1 MGHSRLSAFIIV
13 ALALAAAPSTAQT
26 PRNPSGHWEG
36 SFTAG
41 AGPVA
46 VQLDLTVNSEGA
58 VAGTISTAM
67 VSGLPLTK
75 LAMSGDT
82 LTFDVPGND
91 GARFAG
97 VLSADGKSIIGEFST
112 AAGSAPS
119 TLVRTGDAKTQAAIR
134 SAAVA
139 KEMEGRWSGVL
150 NVEGQQKRL
159 TLTIA
164 NQADNS
170 ALATLV
176 SVDDGGIE
184 VPVVVVQNGKRLEVA
199 IKTTGASFAVTLDSS
214 AGELS
219 GTYTERQFT
228 FPIAFRR

>member
-1 MGHSRLSAFIIV
+1 MGQSRLSSSVIV
-13 ALALAAAPSTAQT
+13 ALALAAATSTAQT
-26 PRNPSGHWEG
+26 PRTPSGHWEG

-46 VQLDLTVNSEGA
+46 VQLDLAVDSDGA

-97 VLSADGKSIIGEFST
+97 VFSADGKSITGEFSN
-112 AAGSAPS
+112 AEGSAPS
-119 TLVRTGDAKTQAAIR
+119 TLVRTGEAKTQAAIR
-134 SAAVA
+134 SAAVGT
-139 KEMEGRWSGVL
+139 EMEGRWSGVL
-150 NVEGQQKRL
+150 DVAGQQKRVIL
-159 TLTIA
+159 KIV

-170 ALATLV
+170 ALASVV
-176 SVDDGGIE
+176 SVDDGGVE
-184 VPVVVVQNGKRLEVA
+184 LPVEVVQKGNRLEVA
-199 IKTTGASFAVTLDSS
+199 IKTTGASVAVTLNSS
-214 AGELS
+214 TGVLS
-219 GTYTERQFT
+219 GTYTERQFE
-228 FPIAFRR
+228 FPISFRR

>member
-1 MGHSRLSAFIIV
+1 MFSGSPVPVRLKFAPPMSDRPSKDVDDRRHSSKC
-13 ALALAAAPSTAQT
+13 TT
-26 PRNPSGHWEG
+26 D
-36 SFTAG
+36 T
-41 AGPVA
+41 
-46 VQLDLTVNSEGA
+46 DLTVNKDGA

-67 VSGLPLTK
+67 VSGLPLMK
-75 LAMSGDT
+75 PVMSGDT

-91 GARFAG
+91 GARFSG
-97 VLSADGKSIIGEFST
+97 VLSTDGKSITGEFSN
-112 AAGSAPS
+112 AEGSAPS

-134 SAAVA
+134 SAAVG

-150 NVEGQQKRL
+150 DVAGHQKRV
-159 TLTIA
+159 TLKIA

-170 ALATLV
+170 ALASVV

-184 VPVVVVQNGKRLEVA
+184 LPVEVVQKGNRLEVA

-219 GTYTERQFT
+219 GTYTERQFE
-228 FPIAFRR
+228 FPISFRR

>member
-1 MGHSRLSAFIIV
+1 MGHSRLSSSIIV
-13 ALALAAAPSTAQT
+13 ALALAAATSSAQT
-26 PRNPSGHWEG
+26 PRTPSGHWEG

-46 VQLDLTVNSEGA
+46 VQLDLTVNRDGA

-67 VSGLPLTK
+67 VSGLPLMK

-91 GARFAG
+91 GARFSG
-97 VLSADGKSIIGEFST
+97 VLSVDGKSITGEFSN
-112 AAGSAPS
+112 AEGSAPS
-119 TLVRTGDAKTQAAIR
+119 TLVRTGEAKTQTAVR
-134 SAAVA
+134 SAAVG

-150 NVEGQQKRL
+150 DVAGQQKRV

-170 ALATLV
+170 ALASVV

-184 VPVVVVQNGKRLEVA
+184 LPVVVVQKGNRLEVA

-219 GTYTERQFT
+219 GTYTERQFE
-228 FPIAFRR
+228 FPISFRR